1 MSFVSTYSRNMY
13 LFFLMFIAVGLSL
26 SKPLI
31 TLGELCIGLLWLL
44 EGNHLEKIKRFF
56 KNRTALVLSS
66 VYLLTLLG
74 LLNTTN
80 FDFAFDDIR
89 RKLPLLILPFL
100 IVGFKP
106 LTNKEFRLIFSVYVG
121 GVIAASFWSVFVMLG
136 GLNEVIVDKRDLS
149 RFNSHIRFG
158 LEVSLAIFG
167 TLYYAVKAK
176 NKKQKIRWI
185 LSFAWLV
192 GFLFLLNLITG
203 IVVTAFTFMVLIF
216 YYGTKHHNIMV
227 KLSAVIVVFVI
238 VVSLVFYV
246 KSCHQEYLSF
256 HDVEVLPIQ
265 EYSPKGEKLFHDTIS
280 SNSFRMENGNYIYRN
295 IANKEIEQ
303 AWNQRSKINFDGFD
317 NKGQQIRFTI
327 LRFITSQGKLKTEEA
342 INELTSEEIKAIEN
356 GVSNFRYLDM
366 NGIELRLHKIFWE
379 LEMYNKYNVADGHSV
394 MLRWVYWQ
402 SAYNIIKENS
412 LFGVGTGDVQ
422 DAFNQKHEETS
433 VISEK
438 YWRRA
443 HNQYLTY
450 FVSFGI
456 LGGIYFIIF
465 LLYPIVVLKQYRDY
479 IYICFI
485 SISMLSMLTEDTLE
499 TQVGITFFAYFNTL
513 LIFKKRKSSF

>member
-31 TLGELCIGLLWLL
+31 TLGELCIGFLWLL

-56 KNRTALVLSS
+56 KNRTALILSS

-80 FDFAFDDIR
+80 FDFAVDDIR
-89 RKLPLLILPFL
+89 RKFPLFVLPFL
-100 IVGFKP
+100 IVSFKP

-121 GVIAASFWSVFVMLG
+121 GVITASLWSVFVMLG
-136 GLNEVIVDKRDLS
+136 GLNESIIDKRDLS
-149 RFNSHIRFG
+149 RFTSHIRFG

-167 TLYYAVKAK
+167 AFYYTIKTTD
-176 NKKQKIRWI
+176 KKQKIRWI
-185 LSFAWLV
+185 LSFGWLV
-192 GFLFLLNLITG
+192 AFLFLLNLITG
-203 IVVTAFTFMVLIF
+203 IAVTAITIILLVF
-216 YYGTKHHNIMV
+216 YYGIRYNKIIV
-227 KLSAVIVVFVI
+227 KLSAVTVVI
-238 VVSLVFYV
+238 VISVSLVLYI
-246 KSCHQEYLSF
+246 KSCYQEYLSF
-256 HDVEVLPIQ
+256 NDVEVLPIQ

-295 IANKEIEQ
+295 IANQEIEQ
-303 AWNQRSKINFDGFD
+303 AWNQRSKINFNGFD

-342 INELTSEEIKAIEN
+342 INELTPEEIKAIEN

-379 LEMYNKYNVADGHSV
+379 IEMYNKYNVADGHSV
-394 MLRWVYWQ
+394 MLRWVYWHT
-402 SAYNIIKENS
+402 AINIVKDNM
-412 LFGVGTGDVQ
+412 FVGVGTGDVQ
-422 DAFNQKHEETS
+422 DAFNKKHEERDI
-433 VISEK
+433 ISEK

-456 LGGIYFIIF
+456 LGGIYFLIF
-465 LLYPIVVLKQYRDY
+465 LFYPIVVLKQYRDY
-479 IYICFI
+479 LYLCFI

>member
-31 TLGELCIGLLWLL
+31 TLGELCIGFLWLL
-44 EGNHLEKIKRFF
+44 EGNYLEKIKRFF

-89 RKLPLLILPFL
+89 RKLPLFVLPFL

-121 GVIAASFWSVFVMLG
+121 GVIVASLWSLFVMLG

-167 TLYYAVKAK
+167 ALYYAVKAK
-176 NKKQKIRWI
+176 NKKQKTKWI

-216 YYGTKHHNIMV
+216 YYGTKHHKIMV
-227 KLSAVIVVFVI
+227 KLSAIIVVFAI

-256 HDVEVLPIQ
+256 NDVEVLPIQ
-265 EYSPKGEKLFHDTIS
+265 EYSSKGEKLFHDTIS
-280 SNSFRMENGNYIYRN
+280 ANSFRMENGNYIYRN
-295 IANKEIEQ
+295 IANQEIEQ
-303 AWNQRSKINFDGFD
+303 AWNHRSKINFDGFD

-342 INELTSEEIKAIEN
+342 INELTPEEIKAVEN
-356 GVSNFRYLDM
+356 GISNFRYLDM

-422 DAFNQKHEETS
+422 DAFSQKHAEIS

-456 LGGIYFIIF
+456 LGGIYFLIF
-465 LLYPIVVLKQYRDY
+465 LLYPIVVLKQYQDY
-479 IYICFI
+479 IYLCFI

-513 LIFKKRKSSF
+513 LIFKERKSSF

>member
-31 TLGELCIGLLWLL
+31 TLGELCIGFLWLL

-56 KNRTALVLSS
+56 KNRTALILSS

-74 LLNTTN
+74 LINTTN

-89 RKLPLLILPFL
+89 RKLPLFILPFL
-100 IVGFKP
+100 IVSFKP

-121 GVIAASFWSVFVMLG
+121 GVITASLWSIFVMLG
-136 GLNEVIVDKRDLS
+136 GLNEVIIDKRDLS

-167 TLYYAVKAK
+167 TLYYTIKAK

-185 LSFAWLV
+185 LSFVWLAS
-192 GFLFLLNLITG
+192 FLFLLNLITG
-203 IVVTAFTFMVLIF
+203 ITVTAFTFMVLIF
-216 YYGTKHHNIMV
+216 YYGIKHHKITV
-227 KLSAVIVVFVI
+227 KLSAVAVVVVI
-238 VVSLVFYV
+238 LVSLVLYI
-246 KSCHQEYLSF
+246 KSCHKEHLSF
-256 HDVEVLPIQ
+256 NNVEVLPIQ
-265 EYSPKGEKLFHDTIS
+265 EYSPNGEKLFHDTIS
-280 SNSFRMENGNYIYRN
+280 PNSFQLENGNYIYRN
-295 IANKEIEQ
+295 IANKEIEK
-303 AWNQRSKINFDGFD
+303 AWNEVSKINFNEVDL
-317 NKGQQIRFTI
+317 KGQEIRVTL
-327 LRFITSQGKLKTEEA
+327 LRFITSQGKLKTEQA
-342 INELTSEEIKAIEN
+342 INELKPEEIKAIEN
-356 GVSNFRYLDM
+356 GISNYRYLDM

-422 DAFNQKHEETS
+422 DAFNQKHEERDI
-433 VISEK
+433 ISEK

-456 LGGIYFIIF
+456 LGGIYFLIF
-465 LLYPIVVLKQYRDY
+465 LLYPTVVLKQYRDY
-479 IYICFI
+479 LYLCFI